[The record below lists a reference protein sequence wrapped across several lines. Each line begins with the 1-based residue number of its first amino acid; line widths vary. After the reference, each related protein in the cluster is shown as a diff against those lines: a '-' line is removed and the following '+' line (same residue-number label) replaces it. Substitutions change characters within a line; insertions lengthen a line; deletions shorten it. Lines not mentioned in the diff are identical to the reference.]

1 MSTKKN
7 STFVALLILP
17 RNRSCSHFIL
27 PRTIYKT
34 FIVTESKRRKMY
46 TEKAEENKLLMSAKG
61 HSPNEAM
68 QVYINKWKC
77 IKISP

>member
-1 MSTKKN
+1 
-7 STFVALLILP
+7 
-17 RNRSCSHFIL
+17 
-27 PRTIYKT
+27 
-34 FIVTESKRRKMY
+34 MY